1 MATSPHKIRAVP
13 QPPKS
18 AGRRERHRA
27 ETRERLYQAALA
39 LFAERGF
46 MRTTVEDITEK
57 ADVGKGTFF
66 NYFPTKEH
74 ILAEFGGAYLVALEN
89 ALEEAR
95 AGKTPVLEVIKE
107 LVITKIRH
115 INENDALI
123 RAIYS
128 AHASCESVRAQLQDR
143 VALCRRVLAEI
154 VKIGQERGELRRDI
168 PAVELGRS
176 SQMTFMGVTM
186 GWAIYPSATLRKV
199 LEETWEILEPGLRAP
214 DRSSADGRR
223 RKSK

>member
-1 MATSPHKIRAVP
+1 MATSPHKIRTVP
-13 QPPKS
+13 QPLKS
-18 AGRRERHRA
+18 GGRRERHRA
-27 ETRERLYQAALA
+27 ETRERLYQSALT

-95 AGKTPVLEVIKE
+95 AGKMSVLDVIKE
-107 LVITKIRH
+107 LVIIKIRH

-128 AHASCESVRAQLQDR
+128 AHASCESVRLQLQER
-143 VALCRRVLAEI
+143 VTVCRRVMAEI
-154 VKIGQERGELRRDI
+154 VKIGQERGELRTDI
-168 PAVELGRS
+168 SPVELARS

-186 GWAIYPSATLRKV
+186 GWAIFPSSTLRKV

-214 DRSSADGRR
+214 DRQPADGRR

>member
-1 MATSPHKIRAVP
+1 MASTPHKLRAIP
-13 QPPKS
+13 HPPKS
-18 AGRRERHRA
+18 GGRRERHRA
-27 ETRERLYQAALA
+27 ETRDRLYQAALT

-46 MRTTVEDITEK
+46 LRTTVEDITEK

-74 ILAEFGGAYLVALEN
+74 ILAEYGGAYLVALEN
-89 ALEEAR
+89 ALQEAR
-95 AGKTPVLEVIKE
+95 AGKSSVLDVIKE

-123 RAIYS
+123 RSIYS
-128 AHASCESVRAQLQDR
+128 AHASCESVREQLQER

-154 VKIGQERGELRRDI
+154 VRIGQERGELRRDI
-168 PAVELGRS
+168 SATELGRS

-186 GWAIYPSATLRKV
+186 GWAIYPSSTLRKV

-214 DRSSADGRR
+214 DRSPPGRR